1 MKLKRDYLNA
11 LLKMVRGE
19 KKMQLNL
26 MNLFDGYVRN
36 YHTFNLTVNHGKHS
50 FTMTEIEYFS
60 RLGSMLGYHPFT
72 EDTCN
77 GIYRPMDLT
86 WWGDYDSTDGY
97 WNDFV
102 LHLERENLF
111 NKDVETLEKLFA
123 DREYVPGNVIG
134 IMNVQN
140 KDRIDHLI
148 KLTKKMS
155 SIENALLICRTNST
169 GKNQSYFDEVY
180 AYLFNKNKLIETKK
194 AYVSEISD
202 TLFMHFEESIYK
214 YI

>member
-1 MKLKRDYLNA
+1 
-11 LLKMVRGE
+11 
-19 KKMQLNL
+19 MQLNL

-77 GIYRPMDLT
+77 GAYRPMDLT

-123 DREYVPGNVIG
+123 EREYVPNNVIG

-148 KLTKKMS
+148 RLTKKMS
-155 SIENALLICRTNST
+155 SVENALLICRTNST